1 MYIKTSQLVTSL
13 LIEWDHLAFFFL
25 SKKKK
30 VTLFNHS
37 GHEKKTPPLACKICS
52 SKSISICFSQIFSP
66 QKELFH
72 STILHF

>member
-1 MYIKTSQLVTSL
+1 MYIKTSQLVTPL

-37 GHEKKTPPLACKICS
+37 GH
-52 SKSISICFSQIFSP
+52 
-66 QKELFH
+66 
-72 STILHF
+72 